1 MIRDFI
7 EAIGVVGLV
16 FGLLFAADSFSQGE
30 VKQCINL
37 TTGEIITVRANFPCP
52 WNTTEY

>member
-16 FGLLFAADSFSQGE
+16 FGLLFAADSFGQGE